1 VNKPLVSII
10 IPTHNRFDG
19 LLLSLESIRK
29 QTFKDYEVIIIN
41 DGSDD
46 ERYKN
51 HQFDSNI
58 LIIHLENNSI
68 KTNGYFSDSIRNYGI
83 DRASGKYIAFLDDDD
98 YWFPSKLEKQINKLE
113 SSDLKMVCS
122 EASSNHGLFDES
134 STKKLFN
141 NQIVLNE
148 ISKIYKNS
156 SMKKEFQ
163 KKRIFKF
170 EYPSIWTSK
179 FIKIHNC
186 IITSSV
192 VVEKNLLNKIGNFR
206 DIQSKKLWSD
216 WDCWLGLLT
225 HTDCYYF
232 PEPLLYYNLDDGL
245 NSKTL

>member
-1 VNKPLVSII
+1 MNKPLVSII
-10 IPTHNRFDG
+10 IPTHNRFDS
-19 LLLSLESIRK
+19 LLLSLKSVSK
-29 QTFKDYEVIIIN
+29 QTYKDFEVIIVN
-41 DGSDD
+41 DGSED
-46 ERYKN
+46 ERYRN
-51 HQFDSNI
+51 HQFDSNV
-58 LIIHLENNSI
+58 LVIHLENNSV
-68 KTNGYFSDSIRNYGI
+68 KENGYFSDSVRNHGI

-122 EASSNHGLFDES
+122 EASSNYGLYDES
-134 STKKLFN
+134 STKTLFN
-141 NQIVLNE
+141 DQIVFNE

-232 PEPLLYYNLDDGL
+232 SEPLLYYNLDDGL
-245 NSKTL
+245 NYKPL

>member
-1 VNKPLVSII
+1 MNKPLVSII
-10 IPTHNRFDG
+10 IPTHNRFDS
-19 LLLSLESIRK
+19 LLLSLKSVSK
-29 QTFKDYEVIIIN
+29 QTYKDFEVIIVN
-41 DGSDD
+41 DGSED
-46 ERYKN
+46 ERYRN
-51 HQFDSNI
+51 HQFDSNVFV
-58 LIIHLENNSI
+58 IHLENNSV
-68 KTNGYFSDSIRNYGI
+68 KENGYFSDSVRNHGI

-98 YWFPSKLEKQINKLE
+98 YWFSNKLEKQINKLE

-122 EASSNHGLFDES
+122 EASSNYGLYDETA
-134 STKKLFN
+134 TKKLFN
-141 NQIVLNE
+141 DQIVFNE

-232 PEPLLYYNLDDGL
+232 SEPLLYYNLDDGL
-245 NSKTL
+245 NYNPL

>member
-1 VNKPLVSII
+1 MSKPLVSII
-10 IPTHNRFDG
+10 IPSHNRFDS
-19 LLLSLESIRK
+19 LLLSLESISK
-29 QTFKDYEVIIIN
+29 QTFKDYEVILIN

-51 HQFDSNI
+51 LQFDSDI
-58 LIIHLENNSI
+58 IAIHLEKNSV
-68 KTNGYFSDSIRNYGI
+68 KENGYFSDSIRNHGI

-98 YWFPSKLEKQINKLE
+98 YWFPNKLEKQINKLE

-122 EASSNHGLFDES
+122 EASSNYGLYDES
-134 STKKLFN
+134 STKTLFN
-141 NQIVLNE
+141 DQIVFNE

-232 PEPLLYYNLDDGL
+232 SEPLLYYNLDDGL
-245 NSKTL
+245 NSNPL

>member
-1 VNKPLVSII
+1 MSKPLVSII
-10 IPTHNRFDG
+10 LPSHNRFDS
-19 LLLSLESIRK
+19 LLLSLESISK
-29 QTFKDYEVIIIN
+29 QTFKDYEVILIN

-51 HQFDSNI
+51 LQFDSDI
-58 LIIHLENNSI
+58 IVIHLEKNSV
-68 KTNGYFSDSIRNYGI
+68 KEKGYFSDSIRNHGI

-98 YWFPSKLEKQINKLE
+98 YWFPNKLEKQINKLE

-122 EASSNHGLFDES
+122 EASSNYGLYDES
-134 STKKLFN
+134 STKTLFN
-141 NQIVLNE
+141 GQIVFNE

-163 KKRIFKF
+163 EKRIFKF

-232 PEPLLYYNLDDGL
+232 SEPLLYYNLDDGL
-245 NSKTL
+245 NSNPL

>member
-1 VNKPLVSII
+1 VNKPSVSII
-10 IPTHNRFDG
+10 IPSHNRFDG
-19 LLLSLESIRK
+19 LLLSLKSISK
-29 QTFKDYEVIIIN
+29 QTFKDYEIIIIN

-51 HQFDSNI
+51 YQFDSNI
-58 LIIHLENNSI
+58 LIIHLENNSV
-68 KTNGYFSDSIRNYGI
+68 KENGYFSDSIRNHGI

-98 YWFPSKLEKQINKLE
+98 YWFPDKLEKQVNKLE

-122 EASSNHGLFDES
+122 EASSNYGFYEES

-141 NQIVLNE
+141 NQIVFND

-156 SMKKEFQ
+156 PMKKEFQ
-163 KKRIFKF
+163 NKRIFKF
-170 EYPSIWTSK
+170 KYPSIWTSK

-206 DIQSKKLWSD
+206 DIQNKKIFAE

-232 PEPLLYYNLDDGL
+232 SEPLLYYNLNTGQNINHL
-245 NSKTL
+245 